1 MKMIAWTNRFALA
14 LMVALASCVSAN
26 AQITINEAT
35 FESIALAQTDA
46 GPQYNYEIDEIEEL
60 DSTGPYSFSEY
71 GQAPGYSSSASVG
84 CEHDSSLASDSMS
97 LYGEAYSYV
106 ADDYGYAFCSA
117 DSSVGAYVTFTLSQE
132 SRVQISGDLEFQG
145 YSANDSE
152 IEFMLRPYGQAPL
165 ALELSEGTVS
175 FDQVLPAGT
184 YQLTLYTR
192 VMLEIDF
199 AGGDVYEYSRGI
211 FDISMSAEAVDTVV
225 PEFLNVRHQLTAEVA
240 GEGFGDSDSVT
251 DRNFNPFSDSF
262 DISLSGLSAMCSLN
276 SDMDEATGYFY
287 AYGYAASSLYVQGS
301 AFADSSSDFRT
312 TFRLNN
318 SGRIELSGT
327 VGVSDFL
334 GSDVSRD
341 EPGYARVI
349 VRVRDLDN
357 KVNVVNKVITMN
369 GYVPGGINQVDLE
382 DEYSSVALPAG
393 RYRLIV
399 RAISNDVA
407 NNEQVEDSL
416 AVAFMEVEGR
426 IVEDGE

>member
-14 LMVALASCVSAN
+14 LMVALASCVGAN

-60 DSTGPYSFSEY
+60 DSTGPYTFSEY

-97 LYGEAYSYV
+97 FYGEAYSYV

-165 ALELSEGTVS
+165 ALELSEGAVS

-211 FDISMSAEAVDTVV
+211 FDISMSAEAVTSAV
-225 PEFLNVRHQLTAEVA
+225 PNFLNVRHQLKAEVA

-251 DRNFNPFSDSF
+251 DRKFNPFSDSF

-276 SDMDEATGYFY
+276 SDMDEDTGYFY

-318 SGRIELSGT
+318 TGRIELSGT

-334 GSDVSRD
+334 GSEVSRD

-382 DEYSSVALPAG
+382 DEFSNVSLPAG
-393 RYRLIV
+393 KYRLIV